1 MSVSIKFKLAF
12 LYSVSFLLSIAIYS
26 ALTFYYTKKNLLNGL
41 DSSLRSEVKWLVDVI
56 EPKISNLESE
66 TSEMEE
72 GETASIDSTLEDEIW
87 NIIYE
92 HTLLSSRKQFIQIKD
107 KNGNEI
113 YRSLSLGSLDLP
125 IDTISKSN
133 DVFLTTVEN
142 FNSHKIRLAVL
153 RSDYIVV
160 GIAYSLD
167 EVNHAMTN
175 LFKIFILLIP
185 FALIVSVIGGIFLAG
200 RSLKPV
206 DDIVKTARE
215 IASGNLHRRIPE
227 PKAQDEISNLV
238 KTLNEM
244 IEQIDRSFERMRQFS
259 ADVSHEL
266 KTPLT
271 IIRGEIE
278 LALTSKKSV
287 SALRKTLADILEE
300 VVRLSNMIEDLLML
314 YKSETGQIK
323 LDIKKVNIAKLL
335 MELLEDMK
343 ILAEKNEVNLKVG
356 RIEEVF
362 VDGDEMKLK
371 QLFLNLIDNAIK
383 YNKKNGVVEINV
395 ENQGEFV
402 NISVSDT
409 GIGIPKEEL
418 NFIFERFYRVDKART
433 RASGGAG
440 LGLSIAKW
448 IAQMH
453 NGRIEVE
460 SELGQGSKFTVILP
474 RQS

>member
-1 MSVSIKFKLAF
+1 
-12 LYSVSFLLSIAIYS
+12 
-26 ALTFYYTKKNLLNGL
+26 
-41 DSSLRSEVKWLVDVI
+41 
-56 EPKISNLESE
+56 
-66 TSEMEE
+66 
-72 GETASIDSTLEDEIW
+72 
-87 NIIYE
+87 
-92 HTLLSSRKQFIQIKD
+92 LSSPSQ
-107 KNGNEI
+107 
-113 YRSLSLGSLDLP
+113 
-125 IDTISKSN
+125 
-133 DVFLTTVEN
+133 
-142 FNSHKIRLAVL
+142 A
-153 RSDYIVV
+153 
-160 GIAYSLD
+160 
-167 EVNHAMTN
+167 
-175 LFKIFILLIP
+175 
-185 FALIVSVIGGIFLAG
+185 
-200 RSLKPV
+200 
-206 DDIVKTARE
+206 
-215 IASGNLHRRIPE
+215 
-227 PKAQDEISNLV
+227 
-238 KTLNEM
+238 
-244 IEQIDRSFERMRQFS
+244 
-259 ADVSHEL
+259 
-266 KTPLT
+266 
-271 IIRGEIE
+271 
-278 LALTSKKSV
+278 KKSV

-314 YKSETGQIK
+314 YKSETVQIK

-371 QLFLNLIDNAIK
+371 QLFLNLVDNAIK

-433 RASGGAG
+433 GASGGAG

>member
-1 MSVSIKFKLAF
+1 
-12 LYSVSFLLSIAIYS
+12 
-26 ALTFYYTKKNLLNGL
+26 
-41 DSSLRSEVKWLVDVI
+41 
-56 EPKISNLESE
+56 
-66 TSEMEE
+66 
-72 GETASIDSTLEDEIW
+72 
-87 NIIYE
+87 
-92 HTLLSSRKQFIQIKD
+92 
-107 KNGNEI
+107 
-113 YRSLSLGSLDLP
+113 
-125 IDTISKSN
+125 
-133 DVFLTTVEN
+133 
-142 FNSHKIRLAVL
+142 
-153 RSDYIVV
+153 
-160 GIAYSLD
+160 
-167 EVNHAMTN
+167 
-175 LFKIFILLIP
+175 
-185 FALIVSVIGGIFLAG
+185 
-200 RSLKPV
+200 LKPV

-474 RQS
+474 PPKLKMDEKIFLNYKCK

>member
-1 MSVSIKFKLAF
+1 
-12 LYSVSFLLSIAIYS
+12 
-26 ALTFYYTKKNLLNGL
+26 
-41 DSSLRSEVKWLVDVI
+41 
-56 EPKISNLESE
+56 
-66 TSEMEE
+66 
-72 GETASIDSTLEDEIW
+72 
-87 NIIYE
+87 
-92 HTLLSSRKQFIQIKD
+92 
-107 KNGNEI
+107 
-113 YRSLSLGSLDLP
+113 
-125 IDTISKSN
+125 
-133 DVFLTTVEN
+133 
-142 FNSHKIRLAVL
+142 
-153 RSDYIVV
+153 
-160 GIAYSLD
+160 
-167 EVNHAMTN
+167 
-175 LFKIFILLIP
+175 
-185 FALIVSVIGGIFLAG
+185 
-200 RSLKPV
+200 LKPV